1 MDVEE
6 EIRQFS
12 HLGNGEMFAIFGFA
26 LLLGHGLC
34 QANAKVGD
42 GGDGE
47 LTKLI
52 TVKVGAVSRGKLQSS
67 PTARL
72 TAYFSRNQESP

>member
-1 MDVEE
+1 MDFEE

-26 LLLGHGLC
+26 LLLGRGLC

-47 LTKLI
+47 LTELI
-52 TVKVGAVSRGKLQSS
+52 TVKVGAV
-67 PTARL
+67 AR
-72 TAYFSRNQESP
+72 